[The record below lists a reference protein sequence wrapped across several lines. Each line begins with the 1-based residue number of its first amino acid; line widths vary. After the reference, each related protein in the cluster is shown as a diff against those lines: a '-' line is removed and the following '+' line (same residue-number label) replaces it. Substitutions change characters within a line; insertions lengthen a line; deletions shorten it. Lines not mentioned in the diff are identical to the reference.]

1 MPPPDVI
8 ALRTVR
14 LRRPRLADAEA
25 ILEYGSDPEVARYA
39 DWPVR
44 SDLAS
49 LRELLHDRAA
59 RWTSGAEYYWVIT
72 ERERDGAIG
81 GSCCRVTGDAA
92 EVGFLVHRQFWGRGI
107 ATVACTAVVA
117 WLWSVPTVRR
127 VWATCDAE
135 NLASARV
142 LEKVGLRHERTLLQ
156 ATVRPNLSPEPRDTQ
171 VYARELGA
179 E

>member
-142 LEKVGLRHERTLLQ
+142 LEK
-156 ATVRPNLSPEPRDTQ
+156 
-171 VYARELGA
+171 
-179 E
+179 

>member
-1 MPPPDVI
+1 VI